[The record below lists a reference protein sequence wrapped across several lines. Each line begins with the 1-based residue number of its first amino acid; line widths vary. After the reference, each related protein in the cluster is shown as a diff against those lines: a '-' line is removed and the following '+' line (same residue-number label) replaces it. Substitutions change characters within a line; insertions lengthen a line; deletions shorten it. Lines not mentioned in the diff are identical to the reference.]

1 MWFATWKKWYLTQ
14 KLAWTDASLR
24 IDRDIWVSE
33 GRLKLKDPNNRDT
46 TYVEW
51 LSFATNTANGD
62 GTYTLGTLVRWLS
75 QTADPA
81 TAGTW
86 KTFWAGT
93 ECVLVAMHDQLPDK
107 QASNVVFGWD
117 ITADD
122 ILAWS
127 LGFTSTTKGG
137 LTVNNLTTTQR
148 DALVGVLNGT
158 IIYNTTAWEF
168 QIRQSGS
175 WVTMAS
181 GSTQPNASTTVAGK
195 VEIST
200 ETEVEDQTDTGWTWA
215 TNVIT
220 PSLLATP
227 NYIKMIGWEFIVAW
241 DLVYTEN
248 VELNQIIT
256 TITGTGQKGG
266 TASFWD
272 ATATSRRSMRIIGN
286 GVSASS
292 LKLSLRKQ
300 WAPTD
305 NLVVRIETDSGWV
318 PSGTLANVASTAN
331 VAWAWLTTSLADVT
345 VTFAWS
351 FTLTDGVIYHI
362 VLQRSAGL
370 DAINYYQTGTIAKSV
385 RIFTTNT
392 HNGTAWGTPATS
404 IAWYVSYTGMYQSAL
419 WRANATDLTFCYVTG
434 IAILGWSAWTLMNI
448 QTQGI
453 IKRYALLSKDTVYY
467 LSNTPGVYSTTPGT
481 NTIAVGYVDQAGKGF
496 TIINGKD
503 WYAESTAWY
512 LIINS
517 SDTWWKTKC
526 YKIDRPMYMMVYMT
540 WSWFNSFAYKNNT
553 AMSNW
558 VTYFLVP
565 WDSIYIGHTNA
576 TSIVFQVSVT
586 VIQSIGK
593 FW

>member
-14 KLAWTDASLR
+14 KLASSDASLR

-107 QASNVVFGWD
+107 ASPSVVFAGD

-127 LGFTSTTKGG
+127 LGFTSTTKWG
-137 LTVNNLTTTQR
+137 LRVNNLTTTQR

-158 IIYNTTAWEF
+158 IIYNTTSWEF
-168 QIRQSGS
+168 QIRQAWS
-175 WVTMAS
+175 WVTMSS

-195 VEIST
+195 VEIAT
-200 ETEVEDQTDTGWTWA
+200 ETEVNDQTDTWWTWA

-227 NYIKMIGWEFIVAW
+227 NYIKMIAGELIVAW

-248 VELNQIIT
+248 VETSQIIT
-256 TITGTGQKGG
+256 TVTGTWQKWG
-266 TASFWD
+266 TASFWN
-272 ATATSRRSMRIIGN
+272 ATATTRLSTRIIGN

-331 VAWAWLTTSLADVT
+331 IAGASLTTSLADVT
-345 VTFAWS
+345 ATFAGS
-351 FTLTDGVIYHI
+351 FTLTDGVVYHI
-362 VLQRSAGL
+362 VLQRSAWL
-370 DAINYYQTGTIAKSV
+370 DAINYYQTGTITKSV

-404 IAWYVSYTGMYQSAL
+404 ITWYVSYTGMYQSAIG
-419 WRANATDLTFCYVTG
+419 RANATDLTFCYITG
-434 IAILGWSAWTLMNI
+434 IAILGWSTWTLMNI

-453 IKRYALLSKDTVYY
+453 FKRYALLSKDTVYY
-467 LSNTPGVYSTTPGT
+467 LSNTPWAYSTTPGT
-481 NTIAVGYVDQAGKGF
+481 NTIAVWYTDQAWVGF
-496 TIINGKD
+496 TIIDGTV
-503 WYAESTAWY
+503 WYTENLTPQLIFSST
-512 LIINS
+512 
-517 SDTWWKTKC
+517 DTSWKVKC
-526 YKIDRPMYMMVYMT
+526 YKIDRPMYFSFTMA
-540 WSWFNSFAYKNNT
+540 WSWFSQLAYRNNT
-553 AMSNW
+553 VISSG

-565 WDSIYIGHTNA
+565 WDSVYIGHTNA
-576 TSIVFQVSVT
+576 TTITFTISVNT
-586 VIQSIGK
+586 VPSIGK